1 MQKDFTEHLKTI
13 SDVGVPIYVTE
24 NGLADD
30 KDTVRPLFIERYLYA
45 LNQALKERIDIR
57 GYFYWS
63 LMDNFEWAEGYSMK
77 FGLYEV
83 NLETQERK
91 LRKGSQPFIDMVT
104 KRGADERGYLVRIGE
119 TAADFTMDYTTG
131 EQVKLSDLRGKVV
144 VLQFTASWCSVCRKE
159 MPHLEK
165 DVWQA
170 YQG

>member
-1 MQKDFTEHLKTI
+1 
-13 SDVGVPIYVTE
+13 
-24 NGLADD
+24 
-30 KDTVRPLFIERYLYA
+30 
-45 LNQALKERIDIR
+45 
-57 GYFYWS
+57 
-63 LMDNFEWAEGYSMK
+63 MDNFEWAEGYSMK

-144 VLQFTASWCSVCRKE
+144 VYSLLQAGALYVEKKCRTLKK
-159 MPHLEK
+159 MYGRRSRIR
-165 DVWQA
+165 V
-170 YQG
+170 